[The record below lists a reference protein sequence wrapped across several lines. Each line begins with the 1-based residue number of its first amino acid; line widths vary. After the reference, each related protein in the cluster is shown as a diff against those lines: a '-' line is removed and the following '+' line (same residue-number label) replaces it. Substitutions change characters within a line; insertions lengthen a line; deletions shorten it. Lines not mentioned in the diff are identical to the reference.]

1 MKPQTCSTL
10 LHTMCFSACSNVRAN
25 FPLQVWAL
33 ERNICGTLWGCSQP
47 PECQRPNSG
56 ENCLCRYG
64 PCEAADLQHRM
75 KRAVALLGPQ
85 EVKTILETEGKI
97 EVTCGFCK
105 ETYQFS
111 EEDVMKVNTQL

>member
-1 MKPQTCSTL
+1 ML
-10 LHTMCFSACSNVRAN
+10 
-25 FPLQVWAL
+25 
-33 ERNICGTLWGCSQP
+33 I
-47 PECQRPNSG
+47 PELCVA
-56 ENCLCRYG
+56 CRYG

-97 EVTCGFCK
+97 EVTCEFCK

-111 EEDVMKVNTQL
+111 EDDVMKFDTQL

>member
-1 MKPQTCSTL
+1 
-10 LHTMCFSACSNVRAN
+10 MCFSACSNVRAN

-47 PECQRPNSG
+47 PECQSPNSG

-97 EVTCGFCK
+97 EVTCEFCK